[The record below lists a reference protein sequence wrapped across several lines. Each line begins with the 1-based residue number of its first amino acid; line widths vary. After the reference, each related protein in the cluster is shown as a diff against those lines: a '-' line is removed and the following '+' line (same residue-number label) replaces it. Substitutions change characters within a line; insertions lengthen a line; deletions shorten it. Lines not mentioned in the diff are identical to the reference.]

1 MSQEGTVSIKETP
14 FFITFT
20 WKENVVKISLV
31 NGNDF
36 IKIAMLLSELMTK
49 NGIENKIEKINN
61 NEALHN

>member
-1 MSQEGTVSIKETP
+1 MSIDGNVSFVETP

-31 NGNDF
+31 NGNDL

-49 NGIENKIEKINN
+49 NGIENKIEKINK
-61 NEALHN
+61 NETLHN